1 MAHNLPVQLT
11 TFIGRRPQIVQ
22 LQGLLSDV
30 RLLTLTGPG
39 GVGKT
44 RLALEVAGAVIDHYP
59 DGVWLVDLAA
69 LTDERLVPQA
79 VASSLGISDM
89 PAEALIE
96 TVART
101 LENKSLLV
109 VLDNCEHLLGACQS
123 VAHRLLQSCA
133 AVRILATS
141 RQSLDIPGETAWRVP
156 SLELPQPGNG
166 APVQQGPSSEAVDLF
181 CARARATLRTFAIAD
196 RDWPAIT
203 EICRRLDGIPL
214 AIELAAARTSVLTLQ
229 EIAARLDDAFRLLT
243 GGSNMAPSRLQTL
256 RATIDWSFD
265 LLSGREQRLFEW
277 LSVFSGGWTIEA
289 AEAVCGEGDIAPP
302 DVLDLL
308 MRLADKSLV
317 LVERDVG
324 ETARYRLLEV
334 LRQYGQERLRLRGE
348 ETAARRHAEHFLELA
363 ERTESKLVEAGQGAR
378 LEQLDREHDN
388 FRAAARNFLNRRDLS
403 GAERLFGALR
413 NFWFYRGYLSEG
425 RAWLAEALSVPYD
438 SVATTDAT
446 TQGETLRRRAK
457 VLHAGAILAFAQS
470 DFASAQAMGQSEL
483 DLRLQTG
490 DDEATAGAWLAI
502 GFIAKCRGDF
512 AQARN
517 FLEESARVSRAA
529 GDLVM
534 LALGLASLAEV
545 AYDEGDYELAR
556 ATAEEALAIARQME
570 FPTAIAES
578 LLTLGN
584 VRYQQAEY
592 AVAETLLEMSLKI
605 ARELGRKSSIALAL
619 ASLGQVASAQR
630 NAVRSVALLHESLG
644 LAREIGD
651 RLGIARA
658 FEGLVQVAAWSGEP
672 RMAILLAGAA
682 RGLRDLLGAP
692 LNASGQA
699 FVDRALAS
707 IETGPGAS
715 ASATAWA
722 EGQALPVDRVV
733 AMALEWSPVGRAAPG
748 RDHPDALTRRE
759 RQVAELAARGWKNR
773 DIAQELVITE
783 KTAKNH
789 VAHILAKLGLESR
802 TRLAALARDEDWDFA
817 NERR

>member
-11 TFIGRRPQIVQ
+11 TFIGRQPQIVQ

-44 RLALEVAGAVIDHYP
+44 RLALEVAGSVIEHYP

-79 VASSLGISDM
+79 VASSLSISDM

-96 TVART
+96 TLART
-101 LENKSLLV
+101 LESKSLLI
-109 VLDNCEHLLGACQS
+109 VLDNCEHLLSACQA
-123 VAHRLLQSCA
+123 VAHRLLQCCA

-156 SLELPQPGNG
+156 SLEVLRRGDA
-166 APVQQGPSSEAVDLF
+166 APVAEGGNSEAVDLF
-181 CARARATLRTFAIAD
+181 CERARASLRTFAVAD

-214 AIELAAARTSVLTLQ
+214 AIELAAGRTTMFTLQ
-229 EIAARLDDAFRLLT
+229 EIAARLDAAFRLLT
-243 GGSNMAPSRLQTL
+243 GGSKMAPSRQQTL

-265 LLSGREQRLFEW
+265 LLSAREQRLFEC

-289 AEAVCGEGDIAPP
+289 AEAVCAEGEIAAV

-308 MRLADKSLV
+308 TRLVDKSLV
-317 LVERDVG
+317 LVERDVR
-324 ETARYRLLEV
+324 ETARYGLLEV
-334 LRQYGQERLRLRGE
+334 LRQYGQERLRQRGE
-348 ETAARRHAEHFLELA
+348 ETAARRHAEHFLQLA
-363 ERTESKLVEAGQGAR
+363 ERTESKLVTAGQGAW

-388 FRAAARNFLNRRDLS
+388 LRAAARNFLNRGDLS

-438 SVATTDAT
+438 SVATADAAT
-446 TQGETLRRRAK
+446 RAETLSRRAK

-470 DFASAQAMGQSEL
+470 DFASAQAMGEAEL
-483 DLRLQTG
+483 DLRLQAG
-490 DDEATAGAWLAI
+490 DNAATAGAWLAV
-502 GFIAKCRGDF
+502 GFTAKCRGDF
-512 AQARN
+512 ARARN
-517 FLEESARVSRAA
+517 CLEESTRVSRGA
-529 GDLVM
+529 GDLV
-534 LALGLASLAEV
+534 LQALSLASLAEV
-545 AYDEGDYELAR
+545 AYDEGNYELAR
-556 ATAEEALAIARQME
+556 ATAENALAMARQVE
-570 FPTAIAES
+570 FPTAIAEA

-584 VRYQQAEY
+584 VHCQRAEY
-592 AVAETLLEMSLKI
+592 AAAETFLDISLKI

-630 NAVRSVALLHESLG
+630 NAVRSVALLHESLALG
-644 LAREIGD
+644 REIGD

-658 FEGLVQVAAWSGEP
+658 LEGLVQVAAWSGEQ
-672 RMAILLAGAA
+672 RMAVLLAGAA

-692 LNASGQA
+692 LSVSGQA
-699 FVDRALAS
+699 FADRALAS
-707 IETGPGAS
+707 IETSMAAS
-715 ASATAWA
+715 ARATAWT

-733 AMALEWSPVGRAAPG
+733 ALALEWSPSARVAPD
-748 RDHPDALTRRE
+748 RDHTDALTRRE

-802 TRLAALARDEDWDFA
+802 TRLAALARDEHWDF
-817 NERR
+817 